1 MWEQQQ
7 VAQSVTTNLWVL
19 TGLSGSGK
27 SRVGK
32 ALGEELDIPFIEGDD
47 SLTPGDKRAIATN
60 SLDEDRH
67 IQIRTDIIKKA
78 LMEAHRGA
86 ATVAV
91 ACSALRIDD
100 RAAWRDA
107 VAYANAPPIPATVYQ
122 SSYSADYET
131 YTVSNAHC
139 DYLPVDNQV
148 PYQGT
153 QDHYSQAHIDGSYG
167 YQSASSSVV
176 AIAAPAAR
184 PIHLNF
190 IYLAISEELSEE
202 TVTNRRQRDNHF
214 MPGSAVREQVANH
227 QLPQDWEVDC
237 YWQESFEA
245 SKLKAAVT
253 KHVHVFGGCP
263 GSVAEKLEKAMDSM
277 SACVPVKAPAQHV
290 RFVGVGAAR

>member
-1 MWEQQQ
+1 MGSRRSERRTKHYRTSEMYPTWEQQQ
-7 VAQSVTTNLWVL
+7 VAKSVTTNLWVL

-27 SRVGK
+27 SRVGR
-32 ALGEELDIPFIEGDD
+32 ALEEELGIPFVEGDD
-47 SLTPGDKRAIATN
+47 SLTEDDECAIATN

-78 LMEAHRGA
+78 LIEAHRGA

-107 VAYANAPPIPATVYQ
+107 VDYANAPSIPATVYQ
-122 SSYSADYET
+122 SSYSTGYET
-131 YTVSNAHC
+131 YT
-139 DYLPVDNQV
+139 
-148 PYQGT
+148 
-153 QDHYSQAHIDGSYG
+153 
-167 YQSASSSVV
+167 V

-202 TVTNRRQRDNHF
+202 TVTNRQQRDDHF
-214 MPGSAVREQVANH
+214 MPGSAVRDQVANH
-227 QLPQDWEVDC
+227 QVPQEWEVDC
-237 YWQESFEA
+237 YWQESLEA
-245 SKLKAAVT
+245 SKLKAVVT
-253 KHVHVFGGCP
+253 KHVVRVAKGKKACMW
-263 GSVAEKLEKAMDSM
+263 SVAEKLEKAMGGM